1 MLVLTRKCG
10 EEIVIGDGIHIK
22 VLATSGG
29 RVRIGITAP
38 RNVTVHRSELEL
50 SIDVPRTGHEQNRQL
65 RSA

>member
-10 EEIVIGDGIHIK
+10 EEIVIGDGIQIK

-38 RNVTVHRSELEL
+38 RNVAVHRSELVL
-50 SIDVPRTGHEQNRQL
+50 SIDVPRTGHVQDRQL